1 MKYLITSILILIMFH
16 PSFADQKPGSITGKV
31 VDKKN
36 LQPLV
41 GANVVVDGT
50 NKGAATDLKGN
61 FVIERLQP
69 GSYNLTIFYLGYVTV
84 KKSNVIVNPNRST
97 VLEILME
104 ETVLEVESVEVTA
117 SYFQKAKEAV
127 VSTRSMD
134 FEEIRRSPGDLVD
147 IQRAVQALPAVVSGS
162 DQINEII
169 IRGGYPGENLFL
181 MDNIEIPNPN
191 HFAIQGAGGGPI
203 NMLNSYMVRNIDF
216 YAGAFSA
223 KYGDK
228 ASSVMDIS
236 LRDGST
242 ERFRAEGSLGM
253 AGIGVL
259 AEGPIGPNG
268 SSYIFSARK
277 SYLDLIISSTGLTA
291 VPHYYNLQG
300 KMTLNLNPQN
310 TLFINS
316 VYGNDNINIEEG
328 DEAGYGRGAENVD
341 TKNSQYVLGLTWR
354 SFWAKNFYSLVT
366 ASGVRNNFFADVYEK
381 PAPKMKDTYFTND
394 SRESEYTLKSDF
406 VFQAHKNLEL
416 NFGAAFKRVQFD
428 YDVWDEADTLFV
440 YDYLGPNP
448 QAIIDTFQV
457 YPELRINRNIGSY
470 KGALYAQASLDF
482 FKHFRLTSGLRYDYF
497 DYNNF
502 ASVSPRLGL
511 SYFVNPK
518 LTLNLAYGKHYQS
531 PAYIELAANPLNRD
545 LKNKFTDQYIAG
557 VEYLFRD
564 DIKLVVEAYY
574 KKYFD
579 VPMNKTLTTVDPF
592 DYNDQRY
599 VNAGKGESRGIELF
613 FQKKI
618 TTGFSAIVSYSHS
631 ISQATD
637 PRFNTKYNWD
647 YDYRNVLTLITGYK
661 KNLQSKLWFV
671 NLKHQTWFKVLSW
684 LPFFPADEVELSG
697 KFRYL
702 GGRPFTAPVYYPELR
717 KWVVTEQQQLNAE
730 RFPAYHRLD
739 FRIDRRF
746 IFDTWNLVIFF
757 DLVNIYNRDNVWDY
771 NYNDDGT
778 RERVL
783 QYQTLPVGGVSVEF

>member
-1 MKYLITSILILIMFH
+1 MKYLIISILILFIIH

-41 GANVVVDGT
+41 GANVVIDGT
-50 NKGAATDLKGN
+50 NRGAATDLKGN
-61 FVIERLQP
+61 FIVDRLEP
-69 GSYNLTIFYLGYVTV
+69 GSYNLKIFYLGYITV
-84 KKSNVIVNPNRST
+84 KKGNVIVNPNRST
-97 VLEILME
+97 VLEIQME
-104 ETVLEVESVEVTA
+104 ETALEVESVEVTA

-236 LRDGST
+236 LRNGST
-242 ERFRAEGSLGM
+242 ERYRAEGSLGM
-253 AGIGVL
+253 AGVGVL
-259 AEGPIGPNG
+259 AEGPLGSNG
-268 SSYIFSARK
+268 SSFILSARK
-277 SYLDLIISSTGLTA
+277 SYLDLIVSSTGLTA
-291 VPHYYNLQG
+291 VPNYYNFQG
-300 KMTLNLNPQN
+300 KMTVNLDPRN
-310 TLFINS
+310 TLYINS
-316 VYGNDNINIEEG
+316 VYGNDNIKIEEG

-341 TKNSQYVLGLTWR
+341 TKNSQYVLGLTLR
-354 SFWAKNFYSLVT
+354 SFWMKNLYSLFT
-366 ASGVRNNFFADVYEK
+366 ASGVSSKFFADVYEL
-381 PAPKMKDTYFTND
+381 PEPNIKDTFFTNE

-406 VFQAHKNLEL
+406 VYQAHKNLEL
-416 NFGAAFKRVQFD
+416 NFGASMKSVQFD
-428 YDVWDEADTLFV
+428 YDLWRDAVTLFK
-440 YDYLGPNP
+440 YDYLGVNP
-448 QAIIDTFQV
+448 DAIIDTFRIYPV
-457 YPELRINRNIGSY
+457 YRVDRRFSSF
-470 KGALYAQASLDF
+470 KSALYTQFSFDF
-482 FKHFRLTSGLRYDYF
+482 LRHFRLTSGVRYEYF
-497 DYNNF
+497 DFNRF
-502 ASVSPRLGL
+502 ASLSPRFGF
-511 SYFVNPK
+511 SYFMNPK
-518 LTLNLAYGKHYQS
+518 TTLNLAYGKHYQS
-531 PAYIELAANPLNRD
+531 PAYVELAANSLNSD
-545 LKNKFTDQYIAG
+545 LKSKYTEQYVAG
-557 VEYLFRD
+557 LEYLFRD
-564 DIKLVVEAYY
+564 DIKLVLEAYY
-574 KKYFD
+574 KTYND
-579 VPMNKTLTTVDPF
+579 VPVNKILTTIDPF
-592 DYNDQRY
+592 DVNVQRY
-599 VNAGKGESRGIELF
+599 VNAGTGESKGFELF

-618 TTGFSAIVSYSHS
+618 TKGFSSIVSYSHS
-631 ISQATD
+631 VSQATD

-661 KNLQSKLWFV
+661 MDFRNKLWFV
-671 NLKHQTWFKVLSW
+671 NMKHKWWFHVFSW

-702 GGRPFTAPVYYPELR
+702 GGRPFTAPVYRPELR
-717 KWVVTEQQQLNAE
+717 KWVVEEQQQLNAD

-746 IFDTWNLVIFF
+746 IFNTWNLVIFF
-757 DLVNIYNRDNVWDY
+757 DIVNIYNRENVWDY
-771 NYNDDGT
+771 NYNDDGS

>member
-1 MKYLITSILILIMFH
+1 MKNLMIFFLILFIIH
-16 PSFADQKPGSITGKV
+16 PSFADQKPGSIAGKV
-31 VDKKN
+31 VSKKN

-41 GANVVVDGT
+41 GANVVVEGT
-50 NKGAATDLKGN
+50 NRGAATDQNGK

-69 GSYNLTIFYLGYVTV
+69 GSYNLKIFYLGYITV
-84 KKSNVIVNPNRST
+84 KKGNVIVNPNRST
-97 VLEILME
+97 VLEVQME

-253 AGIGVL
+253 AGVGIL
-259 AEGPIGPNG
+259 AEGPIGSNG

-277 SYLDLIISSTGLTA
+277 SYLDLVVSSTGLTA
-291 VPHYYNLQG
+291 VPQYYNFQG
-300 KMTLNLNPQN
+300 KMTLSLDQKN

-341 TKNSQYVLGLTWR
+341 TKNSQYILGLTLR
-354 SFWAKNFYSLVT
+354 SFWRKNLYSLFT
-366 ASGVRNNFFADVYEK
+366 LSGVSSNFFADVYER
-381 PAPKMKDTYFTND
+381 PAPNLKDTYFTND
-394 SRESEYTLKSDF
+394 SKEGEYTLKSDF
-406 VFQAHKNLEL
+406 VYQVQKNFEL
-416 NFGAAFKRVQFD
+416 NFGASLKSVQFE
-428 YDVWDEADTLFV
+428 YEIWDEADTLFV
-440 YDYLGPNP
+440 FDYLGVNP
-448 QAIIDTFQV
+448 DAVTDTFKI
-457 YPELRINRNIGSY
+457 YPELQIDRTFSSY
-470 KGALYAQASLDF
+470 KGALYTQASLDF
-482 FKHFRLTSGLRYDYF
+482 LKHFRLTAGVRYDYF
-497 DYNNF
+497 DYNRF
-502 ASVSPRLGL
+502 ASLSPRLGF
-511 SYFVNPK
+511 SYFINPK
-518 LTLNLAYGKHYQS
+518 ITLNMAYGKHYQS
-531 PAYIELAANPLNRD
+531 PAYIELVANSRNQNLN
-545 LKNKFTDQYIAG
+545 NKFTDQYIAG
-557 VEYLFRD
+557 LEYLLRD
-564 DIKLVVEAYY
+564 DIKLVIEAYY
-574 KKYFD
+574 KKYND
-579 VPMNKTLTTVDPF
+579 VPIYKTLTTADPF
-592 DYNDQRY
+592 DFNDQTY
-599 VNAGKGESRGIELF
+599 VNAGSGDAKGIEFF

-618 TTGFSAIVSYSHS
+618 TKGFSTILSYSHS
-631 ISQATD
+631 VAQAKD
-637 PRFNTKYNWD
+637 PRFNTNYDWD
-647 YDYRNVLTLITGYK
+647 YDYRDVLTLITGYK
-661 KNLQSKLWFV
+661 LDFRKKLWFV
-671 NLKHQTWFKVLSW
+671 NMKHKWWFHALSW

-702 GGRPFTAPVYYPELR
+702 GGRPFTAPVYHPELR
-717 KWVVTEQQQLNAE
+717 EWVVEEQQQLNAE

-757 DLVNIYNRDNVWDY
+757 DIVNIYNRDNVWDY
-771 NYNDDGT
+771 NYNDNGT

>member
-1 MKYLITSILILIMFH
+1 MKYFITSILILFIIH

-41 GANVVVDGT
+41 GANVVIDGT
-50 NKGAATDLKGN
+50 NRGAATDLKGN
-61 FVIERLQP
+61 FIVDRLEP
-69 GSYNLTIFYLGYVTV
+69 GSYNLKIFYLGYITV
-84 KKSNVIVNPNRST
+84 KKGNVIVNPNRST
-97 VLEILME
+97 VLEIQME
-104 ETVLEVESVEVTA
+104 ETALEVESVEVTA

-236 LRDGST
+236 LRNGST
-242 ERFRAEGSLGM
+242 ERYRAEGSLGM
-253 AGIGVL
+253 AGVGVL
-259 AEGPIGPNG
+259 AEGPLGSNG
-268 SSYIFSARK
+268 SSFILSARK
-277 SYLDLIISSTGLTA
+277 SYLDLIVSSTGLTA
-291 VPHYYNLQG
+291 VPNYYNFQG
-300 KMTLNLNPQN
+300 KMTVNLDPRN
-310 TLFINS
+310 TLYINS
-316 VYGNDNINIEEG
+316 VYGNDNIKIEEG

-341 TKNSQYVLGLTWR
+341 TKNSQYVLGLTLR
-354 SFWAKNFYSLVT
+354 SFWAKNLYSLFT
-366 ASGVRNNFFADVYEK
+366 LSGVSSKFFADVYEL
-381 PAPKMKDTYFTND
+381 PEPNIKDTFFTNE

-406 VFQAHKNLEL
+406 VYQAHKNLEL
-416 NFGAAFKRVQFD
+416 NFGAAMKSVQFD
-428 YDVWDEADTLFV
+428 YDLWNDADTLFK
-440 YDYLGPNP
+440 YDYLGANP
-448 QAIIDTFQV
+448 DAIIDTFRIYPV
-457 YPELRINRNIGSY
+457 YRVDRKFSSF
-470 KGALYAQASLDF
+470 KSALYTQFSFDF
-482 FKHFRLTSGLRYDYF
+482 LRHFRLTSGVRYEYF
-497 DYNNF
+497 DFNRF
-502 ASVSPRLGL
+502 ASLSPRFGF
-511 SYFVNPK
+511 SYFINPK
-518 LTLNLAYGKHYQS
+518 TTFNLAYGKHYQS
-531 PAYIELAANPLNRD
+531 PAYVELAANSRNQD

-557 VEYLFRD
+557 LEYLFRD

-574 KKYFD
+574 KKYTD
-579 VPMNKTLTTVDPF
+579 VPINKTLTTVDPF
-592 DYNDQRY
+592 DVNEQRY
-599 VNAGKGESRGIELF
+599 VNAGTGEAKGFELF

-618 TTGFSAIVSYSHS
+618 TKGFSSIVSYSHS
-631 ISQATD
+631 VSQATD

-661 KNLQSKLWFV
+661 MDFRNKLWFV
-671 NLKHQTWFKVLSW
+671 NMKHKWWFHALSW

-702 GGRPFTAPVYYPELR
+702 GGRPFTAPVYRPELR
-717 KWVVTEQQQLNAE
+717 EWVVEEQQQLNAD

-757 DLVNIYNRDNVWDY
+757 DIVNIYNRENVWDY